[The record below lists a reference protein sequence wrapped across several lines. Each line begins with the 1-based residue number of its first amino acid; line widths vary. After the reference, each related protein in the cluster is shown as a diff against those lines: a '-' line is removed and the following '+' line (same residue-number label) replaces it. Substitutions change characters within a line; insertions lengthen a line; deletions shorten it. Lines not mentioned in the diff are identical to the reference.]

1 MTLNGEK
8 AQLVVL
14 SCDGQPARK
23 IQRGP
28 SVVRTDQCEDVF
40 DVRAGDLLLRGRI
53 GRIRVLR
60 GDAVVMLRA
69 GKAKR
74 VPKDLTLQE
83 GVFRAQGAD
92 A

>member
-1 MTLNGEK
+1 MF
-8 AQLVVL
+8 
-14 SCDGQPARK
+14 SCGGQPVRK

-28 SVVRTDQCEDVF
+28 SVVRADQCEDVP
-40 DVRAGDLLLRGRI
+40 DVRAGDLLLRGCT
-53 GRIRVLR
+53 GWIRVLC

-74 VPKDLTLQE
+74 VAKDLALQE
-83 GVFRAQGAD
+83 GIFRAQGAY